1 MKVAG
6 RCAGGRVADTANTI
20 VPSSA
25 GWRQAAVAVSVLA
38 PAQANVATKTVHGY
52 GKGDTKMG

>member
-6 RCAGGRVADTANTI
+6 WCAGGRVADTANTI

-25 GWRQAAVAVSVLA
+25 GWRQAAVSVLA

>member
-6 RCAGGRVADTANTI
+6 WCAGGREADIENTI

-25 GWRQAAVAVSVLA
+25 AVSVLA
-38 PAQANVATKTVHGY
+38 PAQSNVPTKAVHGY
-52 GKGDTKMG
+52 GKGDTKIG